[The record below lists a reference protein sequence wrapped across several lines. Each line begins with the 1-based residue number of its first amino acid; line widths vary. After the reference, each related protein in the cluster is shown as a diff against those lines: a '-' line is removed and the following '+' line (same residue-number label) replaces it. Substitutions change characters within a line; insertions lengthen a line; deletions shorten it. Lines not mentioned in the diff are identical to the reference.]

1 MHGVTA
7 DVLAPPYAQCRRR
20 KASRK
25 VREAVCAIEKYLE
38 LARASTTSG
47 RRQGVI
53 RRHWPC
59 SIGAKEFNPYFQYLW
74 EYLVGGSLPTAIS
87 ADHIPPASPFNPIF
101 LLFSYR
107 TALAV
112 TVTTLVVD
120 GKGINTSH
128 SIPLD

>member
-1 MHGVTA
+1 MSLHHRTPNAGVVRRVA
-7 DVLAPPYAQCRRR
+7 RYARPYAR
-20 KASRK
+20 
-25 VREAVCAIEKYLE
+25 Y
-38 LARASTTSG
+38 
-47 RRQGVI
+47 
-53 RRHWPC
+53 WPC